1 VNITGGYETPRMGSG
16 AWSAIASGWRL
27 AGIARAASG
36 QWLNITVTGDPAR
49 NGQTVQ
55 RPDRA
60 LANPYG
66 DKSWNNYLNPTA
78 FSQPTVGTFGN
89 LPRNAVEGPGRW
101 SIDASLVRSFALATA
116 RAIELR
122 VEAFNV
128 LNTTQRGI
136 PVTNL
141 NSPTFG
147 RILSASDPR
156 IMQFAVKYTF

>member
-1 VNITGGYETPRMGSG
+1 MTAGYETPELGG
-16 AWSAIASGWRL
+16 GVWNAILSSWRL
-27 AGIARAASG
+27 AGIMRASSG
-36 QWLNITVTGDPAR
+36 QWLNVTVTGDPAR

-60 LANPYG
+60 LADPYG
-66 DKSWNNYLNPTA
+66 DKSWNNYLNPSA
-78 FSQPTVGTFGN
+78 FAPPAVGSFGN

-101 SIDASLVRSFALATA
+101 SIDASLVRAFALAAT
-116 RAIELR
+116 RGIELR
-122 VEAFNV
+122 LEAFNV
-128 LNTTQRGI
+128 LNTTQRGN